1 MLEVAAGASIGLIQ
15 GLLVSS
21 VDRVC
26 RRQGGKIAA
35 HFTKSKLL
43 TCIIGNIA
51 GSVVIALYILVPICI
66 VKASRSFMIS
76 WLVAFSVG
84 GIAGSVLSRRGKG
97 GAIRLHRTGPRS
109 QRSPGEAPGQFEYPS
124 SSGGTANPSSRTC
137 ISQIGEFAPVRITT
151 WRPPG
156 KACGHRFVGRWL
168 VGWITDN
175 QQPNDQ
181 QPSAGSPPQ
190 NRSMSSLWLSSSRWC
205 SGSAPSPPSASRW
218 SRRYRAP

>member
-84 GIAGSVLSRRGKG
+84 GIAGSVLSRRGREG
-97 GAIRLHRTGPRS
+97 LLDFIERAHGRNVHPGRRRGNLNTRRARGARQTL
-109 QRSPGEAPGQFEYPS
+109 
-124 SSGGTANPSSRTC
+124 
-137 ISQIGEFAPVRITT
+137 
-151 WRPPG
+151 
-156 KACGHRFVGRWL
+156 L
-168 VGWITDN
+168 
-175 QQPNDQ
+175 
-181 QPSAGSPPQ
+181 
-190 NRSMSSLWLSSSRWC
+190 
-205 SGSAPSPPSASRW
+205 
-218 SRRYRAP
+218 RAHVYLK